1 MTHTE
6 RAVQSAAIEYV
17 QKRRRVASLKQARE
31 AERDRLAFGARWMTT
46 PRRVNMDMEIRS
58 AAGEQG
64 HAWRRLKA
72 AVKEIGQ

>member
-17 QKRRRVASLKQARE
+17 QKRRRVTSLKQARDADAYNRAVE
-31 AERDRLAFGARWMTT
+31 GRMREPM
-46 PRRVNMDMEIRS
+46 RRIRMDMEIMS

-72 AVKEIGQ
+72 AVEEIGR